1 MSKPSDFLI
10 ALDDG
15 HGMQTAGKRTPIIPE
30 LGRYIPENEFNRAV
44 VKDMDNQLRDIG
56 FRTLLVAPTDE
67 DTSLKARTDL
77 ANASKADIYVS
88 VHFDA
93 MGNTWGTA
101 EGHSIFV
108 YPGSARSK
116 KLAECIAEFLRQGTT
131 QKWRGI
137 KEQNFHV
144 LREANMPAILS
155 ENGFMDNPREARLM
169 IDSDFQKEVAKEH
182 VQGICKYFGVK
193 FIEKEVAGV
202 SNANKI
208 MWGKTELKKGQIG
221 KLTILKP
228 INLWSEKDGKLV
240 EERTLNPK
248 EEYRVYGYREDH
260 GGQYNVGGG
269 MWVTKMPEHI
279 KYETPSKAMLE
290 RLNNSVL

>member
-1 MSKPSDFLI
+1 MSNPSNYLI

-15 HGMQTAGKRTPIIPE
+15 HGMQTAGKRTPVIQE
-30 LGRYIPENEFNRAV
+30 VGRYIPENEFNRAV
-44 VKDMDNQLRDIG
+44 VKYMDSMLRDIG
-56 FRTLLVAPTDE
+56 FRTLLVAPTDA
-67 DTSLKARTDL
+67 DTPLKARTDL

-101 EGHSIFV
+101 EGHSIFI

-116 KLAECIAEFLRQGTT
+116 KLAECIAEFLKQGTT

-137 KEQNFHV
+137 REQNFHV

-169 IDSDFQKEVAKEH
+169 IDPDFQKEVAREH

-202 SNANKI
+202 TEQKI
-208 MWGKTELKKGQIG
+208 VLTSGQQRAKDMLVKHGLMAADYEVKDSVDVRLITMLAPLLTKLESKGSI
-221 KLTILKP
+221 
-228 INLWSEKDGKLV
+228 
-240 EERTLNPK
+240 
-248 EEYRVYGYREDH
+248 
-260 GGQYNVGGG
+260 
-269 MWVTKMPEHI
+269 
-279 KYETPSKAMLE
+279 
-290 RLNNSVL
+290 